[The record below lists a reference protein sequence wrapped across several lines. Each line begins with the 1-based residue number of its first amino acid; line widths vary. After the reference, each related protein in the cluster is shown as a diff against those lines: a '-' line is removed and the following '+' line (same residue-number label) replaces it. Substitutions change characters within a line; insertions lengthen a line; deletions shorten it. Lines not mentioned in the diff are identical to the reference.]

1 MCVYNTATGMEPETL
16 RVAAVQLQSH
26 DDVEQNLELCRTL
39 VSSARREGAQL
50 VLLPENFAYFGDQ
63 AGKRSAAERLSDP
76 AGKIQ
81 RALAEL
87 ARTCDVFLVAGGFP
101 EASDDAARPFNT
113 ALVYGPDGGLIC
125 SYRKIHLFDVAL
137 RDGTVLAESA
147 ATSAGESPVTF
158 DIGRFRIG
166 LSICYDLRFPE
177 LYRALVDCGAN
188 VLLVPAAFTAHTGK
202 DHWHALLRA
211 RAIESQCFVVA
222 AAQWGK
228 HPLGRTTYGHSLVVD
243 PWGTVIA
250 EASDKVGVISAT
262 LDLEY
267 LEQVRASV
275 PCLAHR
281 KL

>member
-1 MCVYNTATGMEPETL
+1 MEPETL
-16 RVAAVQLQSH
+16 RVAAVQLQSQ
-26 DDVEQNLELCRTL
+26 DNVEQNLEVCRRL
-39 VSSARREGAQL
+39 LGDARRDGAQL
-50 VLLPENFAYFGDQ
+50 VLLPENFAYFGDP
-63 AGKRSAAERLSDP
+63 AGKQRCAERLADT
-76 AGKIQ
+76 AGAIQ
-81 RALAEL
+81 GALSEL
-87 ARTCDVFLVAGGFP
+87 ARAAEVFLVAGGFP
-101 EASDDAARPFNT
+101 EASGDPLRPFNT
-113 ALVYGPDGGLIC
+113 ALAYGPDGRLIC

-147 ATSAGESPVTF
+147 STSAGESLVTF
-158 DIGRFRIG
+158 DIGRFRVG

-177 LYRALVDCGAN
+177 LYRGLVQRGAN
-188 VLLVPAAFTAHTGK
+188 VLLVPAAFTVHTGK

-211 RAIESQCFVVA
+211 RAIESQAFVIA

-228 HPLGRTTYGHSLVVD
+228 HPQGRTTYGHSLIVD
-243 PWGTVIA
+243 PWGTVVA
-250 EASDKVGVISAT
+250 EASDKIGTVTAT